1 MGRDGPSCNLAV
13 TQGVADLEALVDDAI
28 EWGGLQG
35 TNYLYSGKNQQHI
48 WYFIRPTNE
57 YIGNIYNILLITPL
71 ADKFNL
77 CLPFGGDLPEDTASF
92 MTSIVGIFKGA
103 VQFNSLNPMN
113 IKNVC
118 ETMENEEV
126 GTPIDQLSELN
137 AR

>member
-1 MGRDGPSCNLAV
+1 MMLLNG
-13 TQGVADLEALVDDAI
+13 ADFKVRI
-28 EWGGLQG
+28 IFIV
-35 TNYLYSGKNQQHI
+35 GKIINRYGI
-48 WYFIRPTNE
+48 LFIRRTNE
-57 YIGNIYNILLITPL
+57 YIGNIYNILLLTPL

-77 CLPFGGDLPEDTASF
+77 CLPFGGDLPEDTANF

-103 VQFNSLNPMN
+103 AQFNSLNPMN

-126 GTPIDQLSELN
+126 GTPLDRLSKLN